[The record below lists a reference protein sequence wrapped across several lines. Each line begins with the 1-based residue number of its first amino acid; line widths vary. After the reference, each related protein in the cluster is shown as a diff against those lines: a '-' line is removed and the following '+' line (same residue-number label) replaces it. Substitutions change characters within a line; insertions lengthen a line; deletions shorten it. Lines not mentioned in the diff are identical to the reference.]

1 MIALRRLALVLASSA
16 ALCACSSDKA
26 EERQKLALHHE
37 FARKYF
43 DNGQLALAETQV
55 DMGLEIDASDEKL
68 RLMKAWILQKR
79 DRPED
84 VLAAEKMFRELVR
97 KGDFRATLGLGQA
110 LERKG
115 VMYWSAAGPVE
126 RGERETR
133 AADPARRGEELRGLA
148 KGAWKESVRWY
159 DATLEKKPGYLE
171 AVNGL
176 QRVCAL
182 LGDLDKSLEWSN
194 MLLTQGAR
202 EMDFWREELKRPD
215 LTAVEEEE
223 CRKLLAASSKLMSE
237 THLAASTSLVQLGR
251 AAEALPHLDSAA
263 ALEPERAEIYSRRAQ
278 LHKDAGRIPEARE
291 DIQRFLKL
299 SMLPVEHP
307 DMRRA
312 YDLLQECDVALR
324 R

>member
-1 MIALRRLALVLASSA
+1 MSAFRLALLALLSST
-16 ALCACSSDKA
+16 ALCACNSDAA

-43 DNGQLALAETQV
+43 DNGQLAMAETQV
-55 DMGLEIDASDEKL
+55 DMGLAIDSKDDKL
-68 RLMKAWILQKR
+68 RLMKAWIRQKR
-79 DRPED
+79 GAPED
-84 VLAAEKMFRELVR
+84 VLMAEKLFRDLAR
-97 KGDFRATLGLGQA
+97 DGDYRATLGLGQA

-115 VMYWSAAGPVE
+115 VMYFEAAGPVE

-133 AADPARRGEELRGLA
+133 AADPARRGEELRALA
-148 KGAWKESVRWY
+148 KSAWKDSVRWY
-159 DATLEKKPGYLE
+159 ETTLEKKPNYLE

-182 LGDLDKSLEWSN
+182 LGDLDRSLEWSN

-215 LTAVEEEE
+215 LRAVEEEE
-223 CRKLLAASSKLMSE
+223 CRKLLAASTTLLSE

-251 AAEALPHLDSAA
+251 ADEALPHLDSAA

-278 LHKDAGRIPEARE
+278 LHKDAGRLAEARE
-291 DIQRFLKL
+291 DIQRFLRL

-312 YDLLQECDVALR
+312 YDLLQECEVAR
-324 R
+324 TR